1 MLKIL
6 ELENRLFS
14 SMDGLLIIRCLNI
27 NLQTNVIIIALDP
40 ILVELNSG
48 KIITVDKVVL
58 PTK

>member
-1 MLKIL
+1 MK
-6 ELENRLFS
+6 
-14 SMDGLLIIRCLNI
+14 
-27 NLQTNVIIIALDP
+27 TNVIIITLDP